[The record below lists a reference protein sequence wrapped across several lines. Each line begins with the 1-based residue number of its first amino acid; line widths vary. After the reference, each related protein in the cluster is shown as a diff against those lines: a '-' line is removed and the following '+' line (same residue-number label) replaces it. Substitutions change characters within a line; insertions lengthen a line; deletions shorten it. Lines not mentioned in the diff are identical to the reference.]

1 MSIKMTITEIDK
13 TPIVA
18 PIVAPIVVPTH
29 VFIVPYRD
37 REQHKKDFLK
47 NMKLLLEDFKE
58 SYEIYFAHQADNR
71 PFNRGA
77 MKNIGFIAM
86 RNKYPNDYKNITFI
100 FNDVDTWPSKKGL
113 IDYTTKKGTVK
124 HYYGFTFALGGI
136 IAIKGEDFEKIKGF
150 PNFWGWGLE
159 DNTLNDRCIKDGI
172 TIDRSIFYEYNDKRI
187 VNAHVGPIR
196 TQSQYDIIY
205 YQRNKHDSLEDLNNI
220 KMKLDNEFINISG
233 FDCKMKAEDQRYAPL
248 DVKKNGGR
256 IPNILSK
263 KKNYPKFFIPN
274 KNKR

>member
-1 MSIKMTITEIDK
+1 MPKR
-13 TPIVA
+13 
-18 PIVAPIVVPTH
+18 

-37 REQHKKDFLK
+37 REQNKKDFLK

-58 SYEIYFAHQADNR
+58 PYEIYFAHQADKR
-71 PFNRGA
+71 QFNRGA
-77 MKNIGFIAM
+77 MKNIGFIAI

-187 VNAHVGPIR
+187 VNIRNGPLRI
-196 TQSQYDIIY
+196 QSQYDVVY
-205 YQRNKHDSLEDLNNI
+205 YQRNKHDSLEDLDNI
-220 KMKLDNEFINISG
+220 KMELNNEFINISG
-233 FDCKMKAEDQRYAPL
+233 FDCKMKEENQRYVHL
-248 DVKKNGGR
+248 NVQKTRGK
-256 IPNILSK
+256 IPNILLMK
-263 KKNYPKFFIPN
+263 RPKFKIF
-274 KNKR
+274 KK